1 MSKKGKKYVEAAKQI
16 EAGKLYS
23 IEEAIELVKKTTT
36 AKFDASV
43 DLVFKLNLDTRHADQ
58 QLRGANVLPNV
69 KQREFVLS
77 LKVQRL
83 KKLETLVLT

>member
-43 DLVFKLNLDTRHADQ
+43 DCVQ
-58 QLRGANVLPNV
+58 V
-69 KQREFVLS
+69 KS
-77 LKVQRL
+77 
-83 KKLETLVLT
+83 